1 MKILLIVVFF
11 ISSLFSFSMDSFEGT
26 SSSNDKKEEKVIYKD
41 MLNYLKTSDDTNQL
55 LVLGTLLVTGSN
67 IPDSIGDTI
76 KPDPLLGETYLIKS
90 ANLGNIRAYSVLG
103 GLYFMNENMKPLD
116 KNYVLAE
123 KYLKL
128 GFNSGDLEAGVLLS
142 NLYIEK
148 EEYEKGIPLLFN
160 LANSDSSAQLGLA
173 ILFKNGLYDKNGDII
188 LNRNIDS
195 ANQYLNLACNNP
207 KQTDKIKNFC
217 FDSKNIVFNKK

>member
-1 MKILLIVVFF
+1 MKILLTIFF
-11 ISSLFSFSMDSFEGT
+11 LISSLFSFSIDSLEGN
-26 SSSNDKKEEKVIYKD
+26 SSSKTKEEEKVIYKD
-41 MLNYLKTSDDTNQL
+41 MLNYLKNSEDTNQL
-55 LVLGTLLVTGSN
+55 LVLGTLLITGSN

-76 KPDPLLGETYLIKS
+76 KPDPLLGEFYLIKS
-90 ANLGNIRAYSVLG
+90 ANLGNIKAYSVLG
-103 GLYFMNENMKPLD
+103 GLYFMNENLKPLD
-116 KNYVLAE
+116 NNYTLAE

-128 GFNSGDLEAGVLLS
+128 GFDSGDFEAGVLLS

-148 EEYEKGIPLLFN
+148 EEYGKGIPLLFN

-173 ILFKNGLYDKNGDII
+173 ILFKNGLYNKNGEII
-188 LNRNIDS
+188 LNRNIES